1 MNEIRISAPLLE
13 RDVLK
18 LKAGDRVL
26 ISGTIITARD
36 AAHMRL
42 LQLIKENKPLPI
54 RLEGQVIYYAGPSP
68 APEGR
73 PIGACGPTTSYRMDK
88 LTPPL
93 LALGLKGMIGKGDRS
108 DDVIKCMVEFG
119 AVYFAAVGGA
129 GALIA
134 SAVQAA
140 EVIAFEDLGP
150 EALMALTVVD
160 FPAFVAIDAKGAD
173 MYRTE
178 PIKYRR

>member
-1 MNEIRISAPLLE
+1 MSEIRISTPLSE
-13 RDVLK
+13 SDVLK

-26 ISGTIITARD
+26 ISGTIYTARD
-36 AAHMRL
+36 AAHMRM
-42 LQLIKENKPLPI
+42 LQLIKESKPLPI
-54 RLEGQVIYYAGPSP
+54 TLEGQVIYYAGPSP

-93 LALGLKGMIGKGDRS
+93 LALGLKGMIGKGDR
-108 DDVIKCMVEFG
+108 DDAVIQSMVDFG

-134 SAVQAA
+134 STVKSA
-140 EVIAFEDLGP
+140 EVVAFDDLGP
-150 EALMALTVVD
+150 EALMALTVLD
-160 FPAFVAIDAKGAD
+160 FPVFVAIDANGAD
-173 MYRTE
+173 MYRSE